1 MICDYLVKIQLGH
14 FSKSYLDTVLQKWRD
29 SPYDLY
35 DAYTFCQVHG
45 LIFGGAIAM
54 AEVNIGYEPQA
65 DKEVAFHK
73 EVLQRR
79 DDKLFHGDFWGE
91 KAEYDGWINWTRPTR
106 FEIKRCNDKGRL
118 IGRDFPVLEPREVP
132 LEVGYTEGS
141 RTLTH
146 LRFRG
151 ALARVRHRQSNHRG
165 AANRR
170 LRRVKAARFLPVRAT
185 PARRNDHKGR
195 RLPRPDRRA
204 TAAPQRRA
212 VRRAGRASD
221 DRM

>member
-1 MICDYLVKIQLGH
+1 MDNQSTHGKAIREAADKVLRSDWRSRRVICDYLVKMQLGH

-45 LIFGGAIAM
+45 LILRGAIAM

-79 DDKLFHGDFWGE
+79 DDKLFYGDFWGE
-91 KAEYDGWINWTRPTR
+91 KTEYDGWVNWTRPTR
-106 FEIKRCNDKGRL
+106 FEIKRCDDKGRL

-151 ALARVRHRQSNHRG
+151 ALARWPYGSQIITIWVVVDPNQLASYILSR
-165 AANRR
+165 A
-170 LRRVKAARFLPVRAT
+170 LREK
-185 PARRNDHKGR
+185 
-195 RLPRPDRRA
+195 
-204 TAAPQRRA
+204 
-212 VRRAGRASD
+212 
-221 DRM
+221 